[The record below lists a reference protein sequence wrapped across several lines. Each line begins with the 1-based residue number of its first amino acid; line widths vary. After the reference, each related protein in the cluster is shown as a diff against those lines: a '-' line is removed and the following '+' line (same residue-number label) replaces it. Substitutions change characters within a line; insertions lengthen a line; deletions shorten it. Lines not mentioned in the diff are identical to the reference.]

1 MKNSGLIIKI
11 AVGIAGVAVIF
22 SLVTL
27 IRSIVIG
34 GTVVFPIIQLVGSAA
49 IFAICFLMF
58 RTLKANGAEE
68 EETDEQEADEQEETA
83 ANEDKAEEQQSDAEN
98 AVDEAYEKY
107 DLSEF
112 EEK

>member
-68 EETDEQEADEQEETA
+68 EETDEQEETA

-98 AVDEAYEKY
+98 AVDKAYEKY